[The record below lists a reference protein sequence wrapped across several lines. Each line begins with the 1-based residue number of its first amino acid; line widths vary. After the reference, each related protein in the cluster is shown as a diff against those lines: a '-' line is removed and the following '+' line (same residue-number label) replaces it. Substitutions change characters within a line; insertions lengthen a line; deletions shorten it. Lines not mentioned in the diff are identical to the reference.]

1 MRRLAATILLAALP
15 ACSAVA
21 EPARPAPQL
30 APYFDCLRERGEAVV
45 SAHRAGPGAGLPE
58 NALETI
64 RATLDAD
71 PNAIVELDVRR
82 SADGVLFLLHDE
94 RLERTTTGRGT
105 AAELRWRALSRLR
118 LKDDEGAVTRSRIPS
133 LSDALELVRARG
145 AIATLDVKRG
155 VPFADVIAA
164 VRAGRAERH
173 ATIITYNVED
183 AAEVSRLAPDLMIS
197 VDAPSREALDR
208 HRAAGVPVEQMLAFT
223 GTREPRLRWIAA
235 LEEEGIEPIVGTLGR
250 PGSRIDD
257 RWLADGDASEYVE
270 LARQGAVIIAT
281 DAPRAVA
288 EVLPDPTCRVSP
300 SRDNRR

>member
-1 MRRLAATILLAALP
+1 MRHVAIALALVSLP

-21 EPARPAPQL
+21 EQARPAPQL

-45 SAHRAGPGAGLPE
+45 SAHRAGPAAGLPE

-71 PNAIVELDVRR
+71 PHAIVELDVRR
-82 SADGVLFLLHDE
+82 SADGVLFLLHDA

-118 LKDDEGAVTRSRIPS
+118 LKDDDGAVTRSRIPR
-133 LSDALELVRARG
+133 LADALELVRARG

-155 VPFADVIAA
+155 VPFAEVVAA

-173 ATIITYNVED
+173 ATIITYNVGD
-183 AAEVSRLAPDLMIS
+183 AAEVSRLAPELMIS

-223 GTREPRLRWIAA
+223 GTREPRPRWIAA

-257 RWLADGDASEYVE
+257 RWLADGGASEYVE

>member
-1 MRRLAATILLAALP
+1 MRHIATALILTSLP

-45 SAHRAGPGAGLPE
+45 SAHRAGPAAGLPE
-58 NALETI
+58 NALETM

-71 PNAIVELDVRR
+71 PHAIVELDIRR

-105 AAELRWRALSRLR
+105 AGELRWRALSRLR
-118 LKDDEGAVTRSRIPS
+118 LKDDGGAVTRARIPS
-133 LSDALELVRARG
+133 LSDALELARERG

-155 VPFADVIAA
+155 VPFAEVVAA
-164 VRAGRAERH
+164 VRAARAERH

-183 AAEVSRLAPDLMIS
+183 AAEVARLAPELMIS
-197 VDAPSREALDR
+197 IDAPSREALDR
-208 HRAAGVPVEQMLAFT
+208 HRAAGIAVEQMLAFT
-223 GTREPRLRWIAA
+223 GTREPRLRWISA

-250 PGSRIDD
+250 PGNRIDD
-257 RWLADGDASEYVE
+257 RWLADSDASEFVE

-288 EVLPDPTCRVSP
+288 AVLPDPTCRISP
-300 SRDNRR
+300 

>member
-1 MRRLAATILLAALP
+1 MRHVAIALALVSLP

-45 SAHRAGPGAGLPE
+45 SAHRAGPAAGLPE

-71 PNAIVELDVRR
+71 PHAIVEVDVRR

-133 LSDALELVRARG
+133 LAEALELVRARG

-155 VPFADVIAA
+155 VPFAEVVAA
-164 VRAGRAERH
+164 VRAGRAEHH
-173 ATIITYNVED
+173 ATIITYNVGD

-208 HRAAGVPVEQMLAFT
+208 HRAAGVPVLQMLAFT

-288 EVLPDPTCRVSP
+288 AVLPDPTCRVSP

>member
-155 VPFADVIAA
+155 VPFAEVVAA

-270 LARQGAVIIAT
+270 LARRGAVIIAT

>member
-1 MRRLAATILLAALP
+1 MRHVVIALALVSLP

-45 SAHRAGPGAGLPE
+45 SAHRAGPAAGLPE

-64 RATLDAD
+64 RATLDTD
-71 PNAIVELDVRR
+71 PHAIVEVDVRR

-105 AAELRWRALSRLR
+105 AADLRWRALSRLR

-145 AIATLDVKRG
+145 AIATLDIKRG

-173 ATIITYNVED
+173 ATVITYNAED

-208 HRAAGVPVEQMLAFT
+208 HRAAGIPVEQMLAFT

-250 PGSRIDD
+250 PGSRVDD

>member
-1 MRRLAATILLAALP
+1 MRHVAIALALVSLP

-45 SAHRAGPGAGLPE
+45 SAHRAGPAAGLPE

-71 PNAIVELDVRR
+71 PHAIVEVDVRR

-133 LSDALELVRARG
+133 LAEALELVRARG

-155 VPFADVIAA
+155 VPFAEVVAA

-173 ATIITYNVED
+173 ATIITYNVGD

-288 EVLPDPTCRVSP
+288 AVLPEPTCRVSP

>member
-1 MRRLAATILLAALP
+1 MRHVATALILASLP

-45 SAHRAGPGAGLPE
+45 SAHRAGPAAGLPE
-58 NALETI
+58 NALETM

-71 PNAIVELDVRR
+71 PHAIVELDIRR

-105 AAELRWRALSRLR
+105 AGELRWRALSRLR
-118 LKDDEGAVTRSRIPS
+118 LKDDGAAVTRARIPS
-133 LSDALELVRARG
+133 LSDALELARERG

-155 VPFADVIAA
+155 VPFAEVVAA
-164 VRAGRAERH
+164 VRAARAERH

-183 AAEVSRLAPDLMIS
+183 AAEVARLAPELMIS
-197 VDAPSREALDR
+197 IDAPSREALDL
-208 HRAAGVPVEQMLAFT
+208 HRAAGIAVEQMLAFT
-223 GTREPRLRWIAA
+223 GTREPRLRWISA

-250 PGSRIDD
+250 PGNRIDD
-257 RWLADGDASEYVE
+257 RWLADGDASEFVE

-288 EVLPDPTCRVSP
+288 AVLPDPTCRISP
-300 SRDNRR
+300 

>member
-155 VPFADVIAA
+155 VPFAEVVAA

-208 HRAAGVPVEQMLAFT
+208 HRVAGVPVEQMLAFT

-270 LARQGAVIIAT
+270 LARRGAVIIAT